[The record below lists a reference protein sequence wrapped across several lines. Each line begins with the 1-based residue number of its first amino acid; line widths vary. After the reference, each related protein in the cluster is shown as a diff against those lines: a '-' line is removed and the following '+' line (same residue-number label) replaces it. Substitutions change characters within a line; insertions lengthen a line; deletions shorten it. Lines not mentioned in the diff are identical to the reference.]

1 VNFLLVMMLVLVVM
15 YVLMIRPQ
23 RKRQQE
29 HASTINRL
37 APGDE
42 VLTQGGIF
50 GVVEAVD
57 GDDLVVEIADG
68 VSVHVTR
75 KGVAAV
81 IPPEEEA
88 VEHVDEGPE
97 ETRERLRDEAEVAVA
112 QEVVEDEANPGVAPD
127 ARS

>member
-57 GDDLVVEIADG
+57 GDDLVIEIADG
-68 VSVHVTR
+68 VAVHVTR
-75 KGVAAV
+75 RGIAAV
-81 IPPEEEA
+81 VPPEEDV
-88 VEHVDEGPE
+88 VEHVDETPD
-97 ETRERLRDEAEVAVA
+97 ETRQRLRDEAAVTVS
-112 QEVVEDEANPGVAPD
+112 QELVNEEANSEAAPD

>member
-1 VNFLLVMMLVLVVM
+1 MMLGLVVM

-29 HASTINRL
+29 HTSAISRL

-57 GDDLVVEIADG
+57 GDDLVIEIADG

-75 KGVAAV
+75 RGIAAIVPPEDDVEELVDEEPESADEPSADEDEAAV
-81 IPPEEEA
+81 TVAQEA
-88 VEHVDEGPE
+88 VEG
-97 ETRERLRDEAEVAVA
+97 
-112 QEVVEDEANPGVAPD
+112 EANPGVAPE

>member
-1 VNFLLVMMLVLVVM
+1 MMLGLVVM

-29 HASTINRL
+29 HTSAISRL

-57 GDDLVVEIADG
+57 GDDLVIEIADG

-75 KGVAAV
+75 RGIAAIVPPEDDVEELVDEEPESADEPSADEDEAAV
-81 IPPEEEA
+81 
-88 VEHVDEGPE
+88 
-97 ETRERLRDEAEVAVA
+97 TVA
-112 QEVVEDEANPGVAPD
+112 QEVVEDEANPGVAPE